1 MPAYQ
6 TRVLFRSYSV
16 QRTEQSHSPG
26 ALKPIAMKKVL
37 FLLAAFSFAGIANAQ
52 FNIGLKGVI
61 NVSNIRIEGQT
72 SDAKIGFAGG
82 PYAEYYLTRQL
93 GVTAEL
99 LYNEKGGR
107 EVVSGAEIKTNLNY
121 LSIPVLF
128 YFEPIRNF
136 KLGLGPEIAFL
147 LTAKAKA
154 DSMSKMDIK
163 KYFESFDKALAFGGA
178 YSFGR
183 MGITARYVAGFDQ
196 ETTMSFSDMG
206 GEEIKQSLRNN
217 VIQIAVSIKLNGSN
231 KQKKEAKNK

>member
-1 MPAYQ
+1 
-6 TRVLFRSYSV
+6 
-16 QRTEQSHSPG
+16 
-26 ALKPIAMKKVL
+26 MKNVL
-37 FLLAAFSFAGIANAQ
+37 FLLAAISVTGIASAQ
-52 FNIGLKGVI
+52 FNIGVKGVI
-61 NVSNIRIEGQT
+61 NVSNIRVEGQT

-82 PYAEYYLTRQL
+82 PYAEYYLTKQL

-107 EVVSGAEIKTNLNY
+107 EVVSGTEIKTNLNY

-136 KLGLGPEIAFL
+136 KLGLGPEVAFL

-154 DSMSKMDIK
+154 DSMGKMDIK
-163 KYFESFDKALAFGGA
+163 KYFESFDKAIAFGGA

-196 ETTMSFSDMG
+196 ETTVSFDDMG
-206 GEEIKQSLRNN
+206 GGEAIKQSLRNN
-217 VIQIAVSIKLNGSN
+217 VIQIAVSLRLNNPKSKAIK
-231 KQKKEAKNK
+231 QTQ

>member
-1 MPAYQ
+1 
-6 TRVLFRSYSV
+6 
-16 QRTEQSHSPG
+16 
-26 ALKPIAMKKVL
+26 MKKAL
-37 FLLAAFSFAGIANAQ
+37 FLFAAFSVSALVNAQ

-61 NVSNIRIEGQT
+61 NLSNIKIEGQT

-82 PYAEYYLTRQL
+82 PYAEFYFTRMF
-93 GVTAEL
+93 GVTTEL

-107 EVVSGAEIKTNLNY
+107 EVVGGTEIKTNLNY

-136 KLGLGPEIAFL
+136 KLGLGPELAFL

-217 VIQIAVSIKLNGSN
+217 VIQIAVSIKLNGSK
-231 KQKKEAKNK
+231 KQKKEAKNN

>member
-1 MPAYQ
+1 
-6 TRVLFRSYSV
+6 
-16 QRTEQSHSPG
+16 
-26 ALKPIAMKKVL
+26 MKKVL
-37 FLLAAFSFAGIANAQ
+37 FLLAAISVAGIASAQ

-107 EVVSGAEIKTNLNY
+107 EVVSGTEIKTNLNY

-136 KLGLGPEIAFL
+136 KLGIGPELAFL
-147 LTAKAKA
+147 LTAKAKG
-154 DSMSKMDIK
+154 DSLSKTDIK
-163 KYFESFDKALAFGGA
+163 KYFESFDKAIAFGGA

-196 ETTMSFSDMG
+196 ETTVSFDDMG

-217 VIQIAVSIKLNGSN
+217 VIQIAISFKLNNS
-231 KQKKEAKNK
+231 KKAKKEVKNN

>member
-1 MPAYQ
+1 
-6 TRVLFRSYSV
+6 
-16 QRTEQSHSPG
+16 
-26 ALKPIAMKKVL
+26 
-37 FLLAAFSFAGIANAQ
+37 
-52 FNIGLKGVI
+52 GVI

-82 PYAEYYLTRQL
+82 PYAEFYLTRQL
-93 GVTAEL
+93 GIATEL

-107 EVVSGAEIKTNLNY
+107 EVVSGTEIKTNLNY

-136 KLGLGPEIAFL
+136 KLGLGPELAFL

-154 DSMSKMDIK
+154 DSLGKMDIK

-196 ETTMSFSDMG
+196 ETTISFDDMG

-217 VIQIAVSIKLNGSN
+217 VIQIAVSLRLNNPKSKAIKQN
-231 KQKKEAKNK
+231 Q

>member
-1 MPAYQ
+1 
-6 TRVLFRSYSV
+6 
-16 QRTEQSHSPG
+16 
-26 ALKPIAMKKVL
+26 MKKAL
-37 FLLAAFSFAGIANAQ
+37 FLFAAFSVSALVNAQ

-61 NVSNIRIEGQT
+61 NLSNIKIEGQT

-82 PYAEYYLTRQL
+82 PYAEFYFTRMF
-93 GVTAEL
+93 GVTTEL

-107 EVVSGAEIKTNLNY
+107 EVVGGTEIKTNLNY

-128 YFEPIRNF
+128 YVEPIRNF
-136 KLGLGPEIAFL
+136 KLGLGPELAFL

-217 VIQIAVSIKLNGSN
+217 VIQIAVSIKLNGSK
-231 KQKKEAKNK
+231 KQKKEAKNN